1 MSLSD
6 LFNRRRKEPADS
18 DTGASDAPVQ
28 PTKVLARFVAS
39 LSARTQPVLLDLGPV
54 VGSNVSFFGEQLGCK
69 IIVEDLFKDIDRH
82 VREGKLDDLPAALS
96 KRFRHE
102 SASIDGILCWD
113 VFDYLDKNSAKKL
126 AEQLTRILR
135 PDGVLLA
142 FFVTAEPQPGA
153 RPEYTRHIVIDPNH
167 LQHRPYA
174 AARGKQRPMPNRD
187 IQRMFEDLRIT
198 EQFLLKSNLREVLFR
213 KPAETPPSSEPAT
226 R

>member
-1 MSLSD
+1 ML
-6 LFNRRRKEPADS
+6 
-18 DTGASDAPVQ
+18 

-69 IIVEDLFKDIDRH
+69 IIVEDLSKDIDRH
-82 VREGKLDDLPAALS
+82 VREGKLEELPTALS
-96 KRFRHE
+96 KRFPHE

-126 AEQLTRILR
+126 AEQLTRVLK

-153 RPEYTRHIVIDPNH
+153 KPEYTRHVVVDETH

-174 AARGKQRPMPNRD
+174 AARGKQRAMQNRD
-187 IQRMFEDLRIT
+187 IQRMFEELRVA
-198 EQFLLKSNLREVLFR
+198 EQFLLKSNLREVLLR
-213 KPAETPPSSEPAT
+213 KPVEAPPASPPAT